1 MAYARLSRMRVLSG
15 ALPPFRA
22 AMEEVIPLI
31 LRQPGCRC
39 ALNLMRGERAVLLT
53 IWETGENARDY
64 ASHCFVTVVT
74 RLALLIEGLPMPD
87 EYEVVSGMP
96 DPPWVLPGSGES

>member
-1 MAYARLSRMRVLSG
+1 
-15 ALPPFRA
+15 
-22 AMEEVIPLI
+22 
-31 LRQPGCRC
+31 
-39 ALNLMRGERAVLLT
+39 
-53 IWETGENARDY
+53 
-64 ASHCFVTVVT
+64 VTVVK